1 MAKIAKL
8 GEVNCVAEY
17 ICLIKNLY
25 DGKLNFPMIESHR
38 YLFFRGQC
46 DATWTL
52 KPSLFREG
60 NDCER
65 DILLDIKQFSPILN
79 LKYDFIIDLPQVLID
94 LQHAGVPTRVLDWT
108 VEPLTALFF
117 AAKGFDCK
125 CNYGK
130 VWVLNPWEYNKFLRY
145 KTAHVQSH
153 DINILARAMLA
164 YGWKIDEI
172 KKILKEQFNY
182 DTRVIKEFTR
192 PMAFVGVFTND
203 RKNAQHGCFTIFGE
217 KKEAFEEFCKNGEL
231 AYFVVNN
238 QKEILSDLN
247 KLYINDFSLFPDFY
261 GVKEQIRK
269 YKSLFKF

>member
-1 MAKIAKL
+1 MS
-8 GEVNCVAEY
+8 G
-17 ICLIKNLY
+17 
-25 DGKLNFPMIESHR
+25 
-38 YLFFRGQC
+38 
-46 DATWTL
+46 
-52 KPSLFREG
+52 
-60 NDCER
+60 
-65 DILLDIKQFSPILN
+65 
-79 LKYDFIIDLPQVLID
+79 
-94 LQHAGVPTRVLDWT
+94 
-108 VEPLTALFF
+108 LFF